1 MTLVARRVVFC
12 VTLAALHVCLAV
24 PVAAQDGDED
34 IDRPTV
40 QRRFAVKDDSLYL
53 HLTGTTHIRND
64 FYSSFGAGLD
74 VGFYPSESFGLEVRG
89 MFLET
94 HLSSAAVAVRERTGL
109 TPDARPQS
117 LLATAGPRL
126 SWGYGKILAI
136 NRFVLHFDPQLTV
149 QAGVARAETR
159 LLPTIYTAMSLLI
172 HLRWGIQVKLD
183 LGATIQMEKR
193 DRGWVTSVGFLPVLG
208 LGWNYSFHGDE
219 S

>member
-1 MTLVARRVVFC
+1 MTVIDRGSIICATF
-12 VTLAALHVCLAV
+12 AALHLFSTASA
-24 PVAAQDGDED
+24 AAQVDEED
-34 IDRPTV
+34 TDRPTV

-74 VGFYPSESFGLEVRG
+74 VGFYPTESFGLEVRG

-109 TPDARPQS
+109 TPDTRPQS

-136 NRFVLHFDPQLTV
+136 NRFVLHFDPQLTL
-149 QAGVARAETR
+149 QAVSAVGQG
-159 LLPTIYTAMSLLI
+159 
-172 HLRWGIQVKLD
+172 HL
-183 LGATIQMEKR
+183 
-193 DRGWVTSVGFLPVLG
+193 
-208 LGWNYSFHGDE
+208 
-219 S
+219 